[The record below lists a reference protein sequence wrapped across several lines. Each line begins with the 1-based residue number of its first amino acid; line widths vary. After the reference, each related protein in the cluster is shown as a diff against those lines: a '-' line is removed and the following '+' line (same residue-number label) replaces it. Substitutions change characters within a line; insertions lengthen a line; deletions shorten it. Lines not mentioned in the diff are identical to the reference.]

1 MSYIGA
7 PPVNRVLTSADIEDG
22 AVKIND
28 ISFTN
33 TPANVNLSG
42 TLDSLTMKLADKTTL
57 TGNLTLN
64 NKKLVLTKLADD
76 GNPVT
81 LTDDG
86 TSRTITGSGTITS
99 STFAQTPNAS
109 LTGMTGEIGSGVTIG
124 SAVTGSPNLNL
135 GNATFPAGHII
146 RSFYAQD
153 DGGEVT
159 VADPSTAD
167 QLYSELELEIT
178 GTNSTSDYL
187 MVILYIASA
196 YNSGYFGNALH
207 TGVHYSTDN
216 WASTGTAL
224 ITDGNDWQMMRS
236 VMVQSGSTAFDLIH
250 SNTLAFR
257 VNHPVT
263 GTYKIRPRI
272 KNNGSG
278 CKFNTGHGRSTIT
291 AFEIKG

>member
-109 LTGMTGEIGSGVTIG
+109 LTGMTGEI
-124 SAVTGSPNLNL
+124 
-135 GNATFPAGHII
+135 
-146 RSFYAQD
+146 
-153 DGGEVT
+153 